1 MENQNAPHV
10 GMVVSGRNRVIMDD
24 GRTFDLQA
32 GDLFD
37 IGPGHD
43 SIVLGEEP
51 YVSLH
56 FVGTEQYAKHGE

>member
-1 MENQNAPHV
+1 
-10 GMVVSGRNRVIMDD
+10 MVVSGRNRVIMDD
-24 GRTFDLQA
+24 GRIFDLQA